1 MPNQNVAWYVVRT
14 KSNQE
19 NLARLNYEQQGF
31 RVYLPM
37 IRKVVRHARRKEELL
52 RPVFPGYLF
61 LHLAPEEQNWS
72 AITSTRGALAPV
84 RFGDSYVP
92 VPDWVIDQLKAREEG
107 GALTPT
113 ALKRRILQPGTEVSV
128 NLDSNVETKGVVF
141 SWRGTDNV
149 VVLLDLLGRAI
160 KATVP
165 HDQVN
170 LL

>member
-1 MPNQNVAWYVVRT
+1 MPNLNAAWYAVRT
-14 KSNQE
+14 KPNQE
-19 NLARLNYEQQGF
+19 KLARLNYEQQGF

-37 IRKVVRHARRKEELL
+37 IRKVVRHARRKEEVL

-61 LHLAPEEQNWS
+61 LHLAPAEQNWS
-72 AITSTRGALAPV
+72 VIASTRGAVAPV
-84 RFGDSYVP
+84 RFGDTHVP

-107 GALTPT
+107 GALTPS
-113 ALKRRILQPGTEVSV
+113 ALKRRILQPGTAVSV
-128 NLDSNVETKGVVF
+128 NLDSNIETQGVVF

-149 VVLLDLLGRAI
+149 VVLLDLLSRKI

-170 LL
+170 VL